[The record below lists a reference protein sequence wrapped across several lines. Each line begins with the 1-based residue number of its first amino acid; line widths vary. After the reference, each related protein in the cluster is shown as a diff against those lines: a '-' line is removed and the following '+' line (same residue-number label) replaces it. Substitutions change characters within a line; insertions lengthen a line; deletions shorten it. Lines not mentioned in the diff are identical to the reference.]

1 VPPERAHGVFTA
13 GLYRPFPPAYTFY
26 NERWGVYMF
35 QKGSSF
41 FPGSLIVVVFLAAAA
56 PAFSQSD
63 GFTPIGAST
72 ATDLYAPS
80 LAGRGGFV
88 TSTGNS
94 SASALNPAA
103 MGEAQRIVFDL
114 GYFGL
119 PGLGNEDGY
128 GNAVNLG
135 AVFPTRIG
143 VFGGSFHFIQSPFD
157 DFPVGTSFI
166 TNLNAAKELYPGM
179 SLGAGLNIGFNNGN
193 TWTLSGDLGFRY
205 NMGVLGPLE
214 NFTWAAALRS
224 MGKSWISPMF
234 TPVGGV
240 SFDFFSLKGSGG
252 GPDPLRIGLAADIGV
267 PTFQNLTGKLG
278 LNFVIA
284 DLITL
289 STSSHFNMREGMEG
303 RYPSPVPSIGIT
315 GHFKLKSGGRRIIAD
330 TLTSDGEL
338 AVDLAAKP
346 LYNGVWAMGGGVT
359 WTVGVADNSP
369 PAIFVN
375 YPEIRWIS
383 PNNDGRADDLE
394 FPITITDERYIAEWV
409 LEIRDESGGMAR
421 TYRNKERRPETQ
433 GVRNILDR
441 LLDVKS
447 GVEVPPTLRWDGV
460 LESGEVAP
468 DGRYFFTLSAA
479 DDNDNR
485 ASSPVYE
492 VVVDNTPPSI
502 TVESFRESQNIFS
515 PDGDGNKDTLTIV
528 QSGSREDLWEGGV
541 FDASGTRVKTF
552 NFTDAEPS
560 DIVWDGTNDSGEIVP
575 DGVYSYRI
583 SATDKA
589 LNTESAELGNI
600 IVSTIQPQ
608 VSLTISD
615 AWFSPNGDGVK
626 DTVTLTPVVPV
637 KEGIVNWEILIR
649 DSPGN
654 PRRSFTGTGSPP
666 VRLDFDGRDGGNVLL
681 PEGGYNGNL
690 LLRYRNGYVSTA
702 SSPAFTLDITPP
714 RASARVDDRDQ
725 TPGQRPVFSPD
736 NDGNKDTLILI
747 QEGSSEV
754 SWTGEI
760 RRKGD
765 EAAGVIR
772 RFRFN
777 GTPPARIEWDGTADT
792 GALVPDGIYTYELL
806 STDQAGNAGR
816 SGQVEFEI
824 DTRQVEAFLTT
835 DLRAFSPNGDGVRD
849 QINII
854 PQLQEREGI
863 LSWKLNIQNI
873 DNESAGP
880 VGSSA
885 AIVRTIEGRN
895 TVPAS
900 IPWNGRTNA
909 GTAAPDGT
917 YVARLDLEYR
927 SGRKPSALSRA
938 FVLDTTPPEAELSAP
953 FTIFSP
959 NGDGSRD
966 SIPIQVTTGGNDEW
980 NAAITDSANN
990 IIRTWNWTGRAPAVP
1005 LHWDGTDQ
1013 AGNTAADGRY
1023 TFSLSSTDEAG
1034 NSTRKTITGIVV
1046 DARIPR
1052 VFLTASA
1059 QAIAPKEGQ
1068 TPPALNFSVILSLR
1082 EGIESWNLELKDE
1095 NDLVFRTWS
1104 SSVPGT
1110 PAAPPASIGWN
1121 GDNERGVIREG
1132 RYTPALTVNYT
1143 KGDVVSVSAPPV
1155 VVDVSGPVLSFSSRP
1170 EYFSPD
1176 NDGVEDEL
1184 YISLSAVDVSP
1195 IANWSLEIRETEG
1208 TRQIF
1213 YRIEGRGSPSE
1224 RIVWDGRSNR
1234 GELVQAATDYSY
1246 TFRAADTLGNASA
1259 INGIISIDVLVIRD
1273 GDMLKIQVPSI
1284 TFRANAADFNGLP
1297 QDRID
1302 TNTRVL
1308 RRIAEILNK
1317 FRDYKITVE
1326 GHANPVLGTAVEE
1339 TSELQPLSMARA
1351 QAVIDQLVGYGVS
1364 RSRLSAVGRGGT
1376 RTVANPRDQD
1386 NSWKNRRVEFILIK

>member
-1 VPPERAHGVFTA
+1 LCVLA
-13 GLYRPFPPAYTFY
+13 GAVIVLPA
-26 NERWGVYMF
+26 
-35 QKGSSF
+35 
-41 FPGSLIVVVFLAAAA
+41 L
-56 PAFSQSD
+56 SQSD
-63 GFTPIGAST
+63 GFTPIGAAT
-72 ATDLYAPS
+72 ATDLYAPPA
-80 LAGRGGFV
+80 AGRGGFV

-94 SASALNPAA
+94 AASALNPAA
-103 MGEAQRIVFDL
+103 MGGAQRIVFDL
-114 GYFGL
+114 GYLGL
-119 PGLGNEDGY
+119 PGLGDEDGY

-135 AVFPTRIG
+135 ALFPTRVG
-143 VFGGSFHFIQSPFD
+143 VFGGSLHFIQSPFD
-157 DFPVGTSFI
+157 DFPVGTSFMA
-166 TNLNAAKELYPGM
+166 NLNAAKELYPGM
-179 SLGAGLNIGFNNGN
+179 NLGLGLNIGGNDGN

-205 NMGVLGPLE
+205 DLGGLGPLE
-214 NFTWAAALRS
+214 NFTWAVTLRS
-224 MGKSWISPMF
+224 QGKSWISPMF

-240 SFDFFSLKGSGG
+240 SFDFFSLKGSNGG
-252 GPDPLRIGLAADIGV
+252 ADPLRIGLAADIGA

-278 LNFVIA
+278 LHFVIA

-289 STSSHFNMREGMEG
+289 STSSHFNLMEGTEG

-315 GHFKLKSGGRRIIAD
+315 GNFTLKSGGRRIIAD
-330 TLTSDGEL
+330 TLPSDGEL

-346 LYNGVWAMGGGVT
+346 LYNGIWAMGGGIT
-359 WTVGVADNSP
+359 WTVGVADSTP
-369 PAIFVN
+369 PVIFVD

-394 FPITITDERYIAEWV
+394 FPITITDERYITEWV
-409 LEIRDESGGMAR
+409 LEIRNESGGTVR

-447 GVEVPPTLRWDGV
+447 GVEVPPALRWDGV

-485 ASSPVYE
+485 AVSPVYE

-502 TVESFRESQNIFS
+502 ILEAFPESQNIFS

-541 FDASGTRVKTF
+541 FDSSGVRVKTF
-552 NFTDAEPS
+552 NFRDAEPS
-560 DIVWDGTNDSGEIVP
+560 AVIWDGTNDSGEIVP
-575 DGVYSYRI
+575 DGVYGYRI
-583 SATDKA
+583 TATDKA

-637 KEGIVNWEILIR
+637 KEGIVNWELLIR

-654 PRRSFTGTGSPP
+654 LCRSFTGTGAPP
-666 VRLDFDGRDGGNVLL
+666 ARIDFDGRGENAPL
-681 PEGGYNGNL
+681 PEGVYNGNL
-690 LLRYRNGYVSTA
+690 SIRYRNGYVSTA

-714 RASARVDDRDQ
+714 RAAVRVDDRNQ

-736 NDGNKDTLILI
+736 NDGNKDTLMLI
-747 QEGSSEV
+747 QEGSREL
-754 SWTGEI
+754 SWTGEV
-760 RRKGD
+760 RRKGQ

-772 RFRFN
+772 QFRFS
-777 GTPPARIEWDGTADT
+777 GIPPVQLEWDGTTDT
-792 GALVPDGIYTYELL
+792 GALAPDGIYTYELF
-806 STDQAGNAGR
+806 STDPAGNEGR
-816 SGQVEFEI
+816 SAPVEFEI
-824 DTRQVEAFLTT
+824 DTRQVEVFLTT
-835 DLRAFSPNGDGVRD
+835 DLRAFSPNGDGVRE

-854 PQLQEREGI
+854 PQLQERDGI
-863 LSWKLNIQNI
+863 LSWKLDIQNI
-873 DNESAGP
+873 DNESGGAI
-880 VGSSA
+880 GSSA
-885 AIVRTIEGRN
+885 VIVRTIEGRN
-895 TVPAS
+895 TVPTS

-909 GTAAPDGT
+909 GTIAPDGT

-927 SGRKPSALSRA
+927 SGRKPGALSRA
-938 FVLDTTPPEAELSAP
+938 FVLDTTPPEAELSTP
-953 FTIFSP
+953 FMIFSP

-966 SIPIQVTTGGNDEW
+966 SLPIQVTTEGNDEW
-980 NAAITDSANN
+980 NAVITDSGNN
-990 IIRTWNWTGRAPAVP
+990 LIRTWNWTGRVPAIP

-1013 AGNTAADGRY
+1013 AGNTVADGSY

-1034 NSTRKTITGIVV
+1034 NSTRKTITGIIV

-1052 VFLTASA
+1052 AFLTASA

-1068 TPPALNFSVILSLR
+1068 ASPALNFNLILTPL
-1082 EGIESWNLELKDE
+1082 EGIESWNLELRDE
-1095 NDLVFRTWS
+1095 NGRVFRTW
-1104 SSVPGT
+1104 PAAGGT
-1110 PAAPPASIGWN
+1110 PPAPPAAIGWN
-1121 GDNERGVIREG
+1121 GGDERGAIREG
-1132 RYTPALTVNYT
+1132 RYTPTLTVTYT

-1155 VVDVSGPVLSFSSRP
+1155 VVDVSGPVLGFSSRP

-1184 YISLSAVDVSP
+1184 YISLSAADVSP

-1208 TRQIF
+1208 TRQVF

-1246 TFRAADTLGNASA
+1246 TFRAADVLGNASA
-1259 INGIISIDVLVIRD
+1259 IDGIISIDVLVIRD

-1297 QDRID
+1297 RDRVD

-1308 RRIAEILNK
+1308 KRIAEILNK

-1326 GHANPVLGTAVEE
+1326 GHANPVIGTAAEE
-1339 TSELQPLSMARA
+1339 TNELQPLSMFRA

-1364 RSRLSAVGRGGT
+1364 RGRLSAAGRGGT
-1376 RTVANPRDQD
+1376 RTLANPRDQD

>member
-1 VPPERAHGVFTA
+1 MVT
-13 GLYRPFPPAYTFY
+13 
-26 NERWGVYMF
+26 
-35 QKGSSF
+35 
-41 FPGSLIVVVFLAAAA
+41 I
-56 PAFSQSD
+56 PAFSQTN
-63 GFTPIGAST
+63 GFTPIGAAT

-80 LAGRGGFV
+80 LAGRGGFS

-94 SASALNPAA
+94 AASALNPAA

-114 GYFGL
+114 GYLGL
-119 PGLGNEDGY
+119 PGLGDEDGY
-128 GNAVNLG
+128 GNAGNLG
-135 AVFPTRIG
+135 ALFPTRIG
-143 VFGGSFHFIQSPFD
+143 VFGGSLRFVQSPFSG
-157 DFPVGTSFI
+157 FPVGMSFMA
-166 TNLNAAKELYPGM
+166 NLNAAKELYPGM
-179 SLGAGLNIGFNNGN
+179 SLGAGLNFGFNDEN

-205 NMGVLGPLE
+205 NMGTLGPLE
-214 NFTWAAALRS
+214 NFTWAFVLRS

-240 SFDFFSLKGSGG
+240 SFDFFSVRGSGG
-252 GPDPLRIGLAADIGV
+252 GADPLRVGLTADIGA

-289 STSSHFNMREGMEG
+289 STSSHFNLREGMEG
-303 RYPSPVPSIGIT
+303 HYPSPVPSIGLAAN
-315 GHFKLKSGGRRIIAD
+315 FKLKSGGRRIIAD
-330 TLTSDGEL
+330 TLPSDGEL
-338 AVDLAAKP
+338 RGELAARP
-346 LYNGVWAMGGGVT
+346 LYNGIWAMGGGIT
-359 WTVGVADNSP
+359 WTVGVADGTP
-369 PAIFVN
+369 PEITVD
-375 YPEIRWIS
+375 YPELRWIS
-383 PNNDGRADDLE
+383 PNNDGRVDDLE
-394 FPITITDERYIAEWV
+394 FPITIRDERYIAEWV
-409 LEIRDESGGMAR
+409 LEIKDESGELVR

-433 GVRNILDR
+433 GVQNILDR

-479 DDNDNR
+479 DDNGNR
-485 ASSPVYE
+485 AASPSYE

-502 TVESFRESQNIFS
+502 AIEPFPEGQNIFS
-515 PDGDGNKDTLTIV
+515 PDGDGNKDILTMV
-528 QSGSREDLWEGGV
+528 QSGSKEDLWEGGV
-541 FDASGTRVKTF
+541 FDASDARVKTF

-560 DIVWDGTNDSGEIVP
+560 TIVWNGTNDSGEIVP
-575 DGVYSYRI
+575 DDVYSYRI

-600 IVSTIQPQ
+600 IISTIQPQ
-608 VSLTISD
+608 VNLTISD
-615 AWFSPNGDGVK
+615 AWFSPNADGVK
-626 DTVTLTPVVPV
+626 DTVTLTPVIPV

-649 DSPGN
+649 DSSGGV
-654 PRRSFTGTGSPP
+654 RRSFTGTSAPP
-666 VRLDFDGRDGGNVLL
+666 ARLDFDGRGESAPL
-681 PEGGYNGNL
+681 PEGVYNGNL
-690 LLRYRNGYVSTA
+690 SVRYRNGYVSTA
-702 SSPAFTLDITPP
+702 SSPAFTLDITAP
-714 RASARVDDRDQ
+714 RASVRIDGRNQ
-725 TPGQRPVFSPD
+725 TPGQTAVFSPD
-736 NDGNKDTLILI
+736 NDGNKDTLLLI
-747 QEGSSEV
+747 QEGSNEL

-760 RRKGD
+760 RRKGQ
-765 EAAGVIR
+765 EGVIR
-772 RFRFN
+772 RFRVN
-777 GTPPARIEWDGTADT
+777 GTPPARLEWDGTADT
-792 GALVPDGIYTYELL
+792 GALASDGIYTYELL
-806 STDQAGNAGR
+806 ATDPAGNAGR
-816 SGQVEFEI
+816 SGPVEFEI

-835 DLRAFSPNGDGVRD
+835 DLRAFSPNGDGVRE

-854 PQLQEREGI
+854 PQLQEKEGI
-863 LSWKLNIQNI
+863 LSWKLDIQNL
-873 DNESAGP
+873 DNPGGGSANP
-880 VGSSA
+880 AA

-895 TVPAS
+895 SVPAS

-909 GTAAPDGT
+909 GTVAPDGT
-917 YVARLDLEYR
+917 YAAHLDLEYR
-927 SGRKPSALSRA
+927 SGRKPNALSRV
-938 FVLDTTPPEAELSAP
+938 FILDTTPPEAELSAP
-953 FTIFSP
+953 FTLFSP
-959 NGDGSRD
+959 NGDGRRD

-980 NAAITDSANN
+980 NAVITGSGNN
-990 IIRTWNWTGRAPAVP
+990 IIRSWNWTGRVPAVP
-1005 LHWDGTDQ
+1005 LHWDGTDE
-1013 AGNTAADGRY
+1013 AGNTAADGSY

-1052 VFLTASA
+1052 AFLTASA
-1059 QAIAPKEGQ
+1059 QAIAPKERQ
-1068 TPPALNFSVILSLR
+1068 SPPAMNFSVILSPL

-1095 NDLVFRTWS
+1095 NGRVFRTW
-1104 SSVPGT
+1104 
-1110 PAAPPASIGWN
+1110 PAAGSAAPGAPPPSTIGWN
-1121 GDNERGVIREG
+1121 GDDERGAIREG
-1132 RYTPALTVNYT
+1132 RYTPALTVSYT
-1143 KGDVVSVSAPPV
+1143 KGDVVSVSTPPV
-1155 VVDVSGPVLSFSSRP
+1155 VVDVSGPVLGFSSRP

-1176 NDGVEDEL
+1176 NDGVDDEL
-1184 YISLSAVDVSP
+1184 YISLSAADASP

-1246 TFRAADTLGNASA
+1246 TFRAADTLGNSSA
-1259 INGIISIDVLVIRD
+1259 IDGVISIDVLVIRE

-1297 QDRID
+1297 QDRVD

-1308 RRIAEILNK
+1308 KRIAEILNK

-1326 GHANPVLGTAVEE
+1326 GHANPVIGTAAEE
-1339 TSELQPLSMARA
+1339 TNELQPLSMARA

-1364 RSRLSAVGRGGT
+1364 QGRLSAIGRGGT